1 MIEATEKSPG
11 YYAAEV
17 FDYVSGQ
24 DPTFKERYTPESLFE
39 KLQDEQYAADLFLWM
54 QKQPERFGDDVLFE
68 EFKQKVKKKDEAVV
82 TESVSDDGSL
92 ERLASRDVARDDSQS
107 VLPEYYTGEQTAQRM
122 DLMEQAD
129 AQQQS
134 ASQEE
139 LEAFRLA
146 QQQVRTPPLNEVIGG
161 ETRPTLVNDL
171 RDAYGRY
178 GFRFD
183 GAVVGESVENR
194 DGTRTATDGTIT
206 VYSQAM
212 GVPKAHQIKLI
223 DGQVSAE
230 QMAAFEEF
238 VAENKTPTM
247 RMEGDTR
254 TFTEKALRVRDIRPV
269 ARRNANGSTSTVMME
284 DAEVDG
290 KFIAYPTLFPRDPD
304 GFYTQ
309 PAMWTEMDSDAAI
322 EEAYRRG
329 EVFEFDTAEEAK
341 AFAEGSWKDT
351 NTIDLVGEAYYAER
365 GYDYYAEQ
373 AAGRAL
379 AEANDEYSFLEELTA
394 GERYEGEIPPEYQR
408 YFIDGNMVRDDIGVL
423 REESEAK
430 ANALYE
436 QFDTDEAIKLREDW
450 DVVLGKRQAALSAAA
465 ADMNRAAIERQDGL
479 EAYSLATFGTTIEG
493 LIDYEPKTAQEQRD
507 IIAIIG
513 RSSTTTLRGLR
524 SLD

>member
-24 DPTFKERYTPESLFE
+24 DPSFKERYTPESLLE

-54 QKQPERFGDDVLFE
+54 QEQPEKFGDNVLFE

-92 ERLASRDVARDDSQS
+92 ERLASRDVARDEAQS
-107 VLPEYYTGEQTAQRM
+107 LLPEYYSSEQTAQRM

-129 AQQQS
+129 TQQQS
-134 ASQEE
+134 VAQEE

-146 QQQVRTPPLNEVIGG
+146 QQEVRTPPMNEVIGR
-161 ETRPTLVNDL
+161 EAQPTLVNDL
-171 RDAYGRY
+171 RDAYGAY

-183 GAVVGESVENR
+183 GAVVGEAGLGV
-194 DGTRTATDGTIT
+194 IT

-212 GVPKAHQIKLI
+212 GVPKSHQIKLM

-230 QMAAFEEF
+230 QMAAFEAF

-247 RMEGDTR
+247 RMEGDVR

-269 ARRNANGSTSTVMME
+269 ARRNGDGSTSTVMME

-309 PAMWTEMDSDAAI
+309 PAMWD
-322 EEAYRRG
+322 G
-329 EVFEFDTAEEAK
+329 
-341 AFAEGSWKDT
+341 
-351 NTIDLVGEAYYAER
+351 
-365 GYDYYAEQ
+365 
-373 AAGRAL
+373 AG
-379 AEANDEYSFLEELTA
+379 
-394 GERYEGEIPPEYQR
+394 
-408 YFIDGNMVRDDIGVL
+408 
-423 REESEAK
+423 
-430 ANALYE
+430 
-436 QFDTDEAIKLREDW
+436 
-450 DVVLGKRQAALSAAA
+450 
-465 ADMNRAAIERQDGL
+465 
-479 EAYSLATFGTTIEG
+479 
-493 LIDYEPKTAQEQRD
+493 
-507 IIAIIG
+507 
-513 RSSTTTLRGLR
+513 
-524 SLD
+524 